1 MPKLRGREGIGC
13 AKMIKTTVTL
23 NYDDFA
29 ELVTDFRSRTRF
41 IISLNKAGE
50 ASYHP
55 IGAPLPNDS
64 VGGAV
69 ITIDDKTI
77 NEAKANP
84 AQAVAIL
91 LKAVNRSS
99 LFLEFELDMPF

>member
-1 MPKLRGREGIGC
+1 
-13 AKMIKTTVTL
+13 MIKTPVIL
-23 NYDDFA
+23 SYWEFK
-29 ELVTDFRSRTRF
+29 ELVSDFDQAIRF
-41 IISLNKAGE
+41 IISLNKTGE

-55 IGAPLPNDS
+55 IGAPLPKYS
-64 VGGAV
+64 IGGAV